1 MASEMSCPKCDSEN
15 TQKISNIISCG
26 TTNSEST
33 SNVSGVA
40 YGPGG
45 SSGHI
50 SGKQTAYTTSKTEL
64 AERFSKE
71 LHKDSPWTGLISILI
86 AGVSIAA
93 GIYAWKYFHS
103 STWGWSVG
111 IGVFLG
117 ISFLMG
123 NHKPSD
129 ASAAKAKLLQRWQDE
144 GCYCH
149 RCSHSFIPGS
159 NETYTYSEQNE

>member
-1 MASEMSCPKCDSEN
+1 MASDLSCPKCESEN
-15 TQKISNIISCG
+15 TQKISIIIASG
-26 TTNSEST
+26 TTNREST

-40 YGPGG
+40 YG
-45 SSGHI
+45 SGVSGYI
-50 SGKQTAYTTSKTEL
+50 SGKQTTYSSSQTEL
-64 AERFSKE
+64 AEKFSNE
-71 LHKDSPWTGLISILI
+71 LHKDSPWSGLIGTLM

-111 IGVFLG
+111 VGVFFG
-117 ISFLMG
+117 ICLLMAIY
-123 NHKPSD
+123 KPSE
-129 ASAAKAKLLQRWQDE
+129 ASAAKNELLRRWQDE

-159 NETYTYSEQNE
+159 NEVYSYSDQN

>member
-1 MASEMSCPKCDSEN
+1 MASEMSCPKCESES
-15 TQKISNIISCG
+15 TQKISNIISSG

-40 YGPGG
+40 YG
-45 SSGHI
+45 SGTSGYLH
-50 SGKQTAYTTSKTEL
+50 GKQTTYTTSQTEL

-71 LHKDSPWTGLISILI
+71 LHKDSPWFGLISTLI
-86 AGVSIAA
+86 AGISIAA

-123 NHKPSD
+123 NYKPSE
-129 ASAAKAKLLQRWQDE
+129 ASAAKAELLKRWQNE

-159 NETYTYSEQNE
+159 NEVYSYSEQKE